1 MPSWFS
7 KSLVMLLSAVLV
19 YTLVEGGSWFAAHPL
34 PEGTMMPM
42 AMVAG
47 LAGLVYGAR
56 KGR

>member
-1 MPSWFS
+1 MHSWLAKIVVVVS
-7 KSLVMLLSAVLV
+7 SAGLVFA
-19 YTLVEGGSWFAAHPL
+19 LVEGGSWIAAHPL
-34 PEGTMMPM
+34 PDGTLMPL